1 MNGDNLNA
9 PESSVMTIGPD
20 TLASDSSRR
29 DFLTKLMAGAAAAT
43 AAATV
48 PASVFAST
56 GKMKEVGANIPMSDA
71 AILNF
76 ALTLEHLEARFY
88 ERAARHFSAGAY
100 VARRTATQF
109 AGGSYLARLVR
120 ILRLDELSHVKGLT
134 AALRGAGVTP
144 VAAAPRYNFPA
155 VFNNKNAFLNFAATL
170 EDAGVHAYLGQAGL
184 IKTPS
189 ILLTAASILTVEARH
204 TGAIRAML
212 YRDPTD
218 GPFDHGLTKEQIL
231 GIAGPLIGH

>member
-1 MNGDNLNA
+1 MNNDNLNA
-9 PESSVMTIGPD
+9 PESSVVTIGAD

-29 DFLTKLMAGAAAAT
+29 SFLTKIMAGAAAAT

-56 GKMKEVGANIPMSDA
+56 GKMKEVGANIPASDA

-76 ALTLEHLEARFY
+76 ALTLEHIEAKFY
-88 ERAARHFSAGAY
+88 ERAAMHF
-100 VARRTATQF
+100 T
-109 AGGSYLARLVR
+109 GGSYVARLVR
-120 ILRLDELSHVKGLT
+120 VLRLDEESHVNGLT

-189 ILLTAASILTVEARH
+189 ILLTAASIVTVEARH
-204 TGAIRAML
+204 TGAIRAL
-212 YRDPTD
+212 LFRDPTD
-218 GPFDHGLTKEQIL
+218 GPFDHGLTKQQIL

>member
-1 MNGDNLNA
+1 MNNDNLNA
-9 PESSVMTIGPD
+9 PESSVVTIGPD

-29 DFLTKLMAGAAAAT
+29 SFLTKLMAGATAAT

-56 GKMKEVGANIPMSDA
+56 GKMKEVGANIPASDA

-76 ALTLEHLEARFY
+76 ALTLEHIEAKFY
-88 ERAARHFSAGAY
+88 ERAAMHF
-100 VARRTATQF
+100 T
-109 AGGSYLARLVR
+109 GGSYVARLVR
-120 ILRLDELSHVKGLT
+120 VLRLDEESHVNGLT

-189 ILLTAASILTVEARH
+189 ILLTAASIVTVEARH
-204 TGAIRAML
+204 TGAIRAL
-212 YRDPTD
+212 LFRDPTD
-218 GPFDHGLTKEQIL
+218 GPFDHGLTKQQIL

>member
-1 MNGDNLNA
+1 MNNDNLNA
-9 PESSVMTIGPD
+9 PESSVVTIGPD
-20 TLASDSSRR
+20 TLATDSSRR
-29 DFLTKLMAGAAAAT
+29 SFLTKLMAGAAAAT

-56 GKMKEVGANIPMSDA
+56 GKMKEVGANIPASDA

-76 ALTLEHLEARFY
+76 ALTLEHIEARFY
-88 ERAARHFSAGAY
+88 ERAAMHF
-100 VARRTATQF
+100 T
-109 AGGSYLARLVR
+109 GGSYVARLVR
-120 ILRLDELSHVKGLT
+120 VLRLDEESHVNGLT
-134 AALRGAGVTP
+134 AALRGAGVIP

-189 ILLTAASILTVEARH
+189 ILLTAASIVTVEARH

-212 YRDPTD
+212 FRDPTD
-218 GPFDHGLTKEQIL
+218 GPFDHGLTKPQIL